1 MSSSE
6 EEEKITRTKKPLSE
20 ARLKAIEKMKEGRRK
35 QLEQQKKDK
44 LEKKE
49 TIKKIK
55 KEKKKNLIEETSL
68 LNNLS
73 NEQLNELRKMAI
85 SAPQSNNGMSEN
97 VAMDVD
103 EGESITIAEK
113 KVNKKTK
120 EKNPN
125 LVYSSDEEEEVVVN
139 THHKKNRRKQKKPK
153 KRVII
158 NNYYDDDDD
167 SSEEEEEEVNNY
179 YSKKQMAR
187 RPNKKNHKE
196 ESSEEDDI
204 DYGIEGGITFNQPL
218 PRGPMSNISFC

>member
-35 QLEQQKKDK
+35 QLEQMKKDK

-55 KEKKKNLIEETSL
+55 KEKKKQIIEETSI

-73 NEQLNELRKMAI
+73 NEELNELKDMAI
-85 SAPQSNNGMSEN
+85 NPSNNGMNEIGMDIDDTPKEN
-97 VAMDVD
+97 K
-103 EGESITIAEK
+103 S
-113 KVNKKTK
+113 KKTK
-120 EKNPN
+120 GKTGSPFGKVSKTEEQNPN
-125 LVYSSDEEEEVVVN
+125 LLYSSDEEEEVIVN
-139 THHKKNRRKQKKPK
+139 THHKKNRRKQRKPK

-158 NNYYDDDDD
+158 NNYYDDDED
-167 SSEEEEEEVNNY
+167 SSEEEEVVNNY
-179 YSKKQMAR
+179 YSQKQMAR

-196 ESSEEDDI
+196 EEEEA
-204 DYGIEGGITFNQPL
+204 YTYVNQTI
-218 PRGPMSNISFC
+218 PRGPMSNINFC